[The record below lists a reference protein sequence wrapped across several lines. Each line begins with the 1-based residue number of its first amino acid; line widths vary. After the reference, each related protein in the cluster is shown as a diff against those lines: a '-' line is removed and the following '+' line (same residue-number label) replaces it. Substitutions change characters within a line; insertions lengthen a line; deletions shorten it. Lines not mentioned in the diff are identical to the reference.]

1 MKEVDD
7 MATLRTILLIFISI
21 FVGNMVLMIFESAP
35 INIWIAR
42 LIGGIACAITALI
55 ITRYYQNKNL
65 KIEKLFNSDIDLKY
79 KRQLLIKLSFL

>member
-7 MATLRTILLIFISI
+7 MSTLRTILIIFISI

-55 ITRYYQNKNL
+55 ITRYYQNKKSKN
-65 KIEKLFNSDIDLKY
+65 
-79 KRQLLIKLSFL
+79 